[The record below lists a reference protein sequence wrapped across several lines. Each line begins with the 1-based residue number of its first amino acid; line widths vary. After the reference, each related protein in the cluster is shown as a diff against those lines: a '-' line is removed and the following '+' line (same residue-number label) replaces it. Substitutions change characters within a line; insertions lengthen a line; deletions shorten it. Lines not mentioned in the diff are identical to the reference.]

1 MHWLL
6 LQRLLCQG
14 NISCE
19 LQQDSEQVLEVF
31 PTCNINMVQA
41 KGRDRTKGKKW
52 GEKKETKKETKKNK
66 SN

>member
-1 MHWLL
+1 MRWLL

-19 LQQDSEQVLEVF
+19 LQQDCEQVLEVF

-41 KGRDRTKGKKW
+41 KGRDRTKGKKE
-52 GEKKETKKETKKNK
+52 GGKTNKQKNK